1 MCLLY
6 MFFSQKENNKDATR
20 HSHFVCSF
28 TVSRRRIG
36 ILSGSE
42 TEAHSI
48 VIELFFQEQV
58 LLYRVYVNRG

>member
-6 MFFSQKENNKDATR
+6 MFFSQRENSKDATR
-20 HSHFVCSF
+20 HYHFGCDF

-36 ILSGSE
+36 IFSGSE

-48 VIELFFQEQV
+48 VVELFVQEQV